1 MNAYEQLQTI
11 REELEDREAGPE
23 TLRLVDRA
31 IALAER
37 EKDNPLSISQSM
49 MLRHLLKMPEAANN
63 HYIQM
68 DLEAL
73 QGDIA
78 DRRARRDDD
87 VPDATIDSEHQV
99 EVRAGT
105 QDGAVLKISGF
116 GVPHVR
122 SGRRGDQ
129 LCVVRVV
136 VPTHLDA
143 RERKLY
149 EDLGNREGRPA
160 EVKRGFF
167 DSLKDAFR

>member
-31 IALAER
+31 ITLAER

-78 DRRARRDDD
+78 DRRARRLP
-87 VPDATIDSEHQV
+87 VLVMPPAALGQSGERGVSPEELPPGALAAVGDSLFSFV
-99 EVRAGT
+99 AF
-105 QDGAVLKISGF
+105 LF
-116 GVPHVR
+116 
-122 SGRRGDQ
+122 
-129 LCVVRVV
+129 
-136 VPTHLDA
+136 
-143 RERKLY
+143 
-149 EDLGNREGRPA
+149 RPA
-160 EVKRGFF
+160 P
-167 DSLKDAFR
+167 SLLVEGWRRLSVM

>member
-1 MNAYEQLQTI
+1 VNAYEQLQTI

-31 IALAER
+31 ITLAEP

-87 VPDATIDSEHQV
+87 IPDATIDTEHRPQHSHSFY
-99 EVRAGT
+99 RK
-105 QDGAVLKISGF
+105 Q
-116 GVPHVR
+116 
-122 SGRRGDQ
+122 
-129 LCVVRVV
+129 
-136 VPTHLDA
+136 
-143 RERKLY
+143 REHRL
-149 EDLGNREGRPA
+149 
-160 EVKRGFF
+160 
-167 DSLKDAFR
+167 

>member
-1 MNAYEQLQTI
+1 VNAYEQLQTI

-49 MLRHLLKMPEAANN
+49 MLRHLLRMPEAANN

-78 DRRARRDDD
+78 DRRAQRDDD
-87 VPDATIDSEHQV
+87 IPDATSDTVHRPQHSHSYYRKQ
-99 EVRAGT
+99 
-105 QDGAVLKISGF
+105 
-116 GVPHVR
+116 
-122 SGRRGDQ
+122 
-129 LCVVRVV
+129 
-136 VPTHLDA
+136 
-143 RERKLY
+143 RER
-149 EDLGNREGRPA
+149 R
-160 EVKRGFF
+160 
-167 DSLKDAFR
+167 S

>member
-49 MLRHLLKMPEAANN
+49 MLRHLLKMPEATNN
-63 HYIQM
+63 PYIQM

-78 DRRARRDDD
+78 DRRAQRDQDI
-87 VPDATIDSEHQV
+87 PDATIDTAHRPQHSHSYYRKQ
-99 EVRAGT
+99 
-105 QDGAVLKISGF
+105 
-116 GVPHVR
+116 
-122 SGRRGDQ
+122 
-129 LCVVRVV
+129 
-136 VPTHLDA
+136 
-143 RERKLY
+143 RER
-149 EDLGNREGRPA
+149 R
-160 EVKRGFF
+160 
-167 DSLKDAFR
+167 S